1 MSVSSFLGKSCVR
14 KVSCLARSEKGEVR
28 TGEMYWGVD
37 GEWRK
42 DVRICE

>member
-1 MSVSSFLGKSCVR
+1 MGYDWR
-14 KVSCLARSEKGEVR
+14 GVSCLARSEKGEVR